1 MKKVFQDA
9 KDKYVAANVVY
20 ANGSNELFY
29 DEEFTDSVSADDLK
43 DLFYK
48 NVVAVKNGTA
58 YTAKS
63 MTSAGVVDFGFP
75 S

>member
-20 ANGSNELFY
+20 ANSSNELFY
-29 DEEFTDSVSADDLK
+29 DEEFTDAVSADDLK

-48 NVVAVKNGTA
+48 NVVAVKNGTS